1 MDHGGDGC
9 AAEQQRGRG
18 AHDGVPAAL
27 APGGHRAAQLLQRV
41 RRGFEVG
48 DAGVQ
53 QPPEIV
59 LAAEVATGGVASAGA
74 VAVAAAVAGA
84 AAEAGAGGPVSAVRM
99 AVGLVTGARGTL
111 RGAGRT
117 VRDSDVIAA
126 AGYLAGF
133 RSRPAGV
140 VGLTAA
146 IRRTVGALL
155 RRTRRREPTRPIGG
169 PRAPAVRFVRV
180 APRPEAGS
188 AAHAGRFVT
197 PVVRRAGAGRVE
209 RAGPGGGAVVH
220 EVDRGAGGNRG
231 VRVESVVRAAGVV
244 RVVPAKRRATHAG
257 ASIATRSAAM
267 PRDP

>member
-1 MDHGGDGC
+1 MDHGGDGR

-27 APGGHRAAQLLQRV
+27 APGGHRAAQLFQRV
-41 RRGFEVG
+41 RGGFEVG

-59 LAAEVATGGVASAGA
+59 LAAEVAAGGVASAGA

-99 AVGLVTGARGTL
+99 TVGLVTGARGTL
-111 RGAGRT
+111 RGAVRT

-133 RSRPAGV
+133 RALPAGV

-155 RRTRRREPTRPIGG
+155 RHREPTRHIAG
-169 PRAPAVRFVRV
+169 PRAPAVRSVRV
-180 APRPEAGS
+180 APYPEAGS
-188 AAHAGRFVT
+188 AGHAGCFVA
-197 PVVRRAGAGRVE
+197 PAVRGAGAGR
-209 RAGPGGGAVVH
+209 
-220 EVDRGAGGNRG
+220 GAGRARG
-231 VRVESVVRAAGVV
+231 CRCGS
-244 RVVPAKRRATHAG
+244 
-257 ASIATRSAAM
+257 
-267 PRDP
+267 